1 MPASAGVFA
10 IVAINCLYNYLSI
23 CPLPQLFF
31 SLFLILL
38 FPPLLHDLKA
48 AQTTGQRNVENTTEY
63 NRKFC
68 EAVQL
73 QLKSTLTRYNCRV
86 HITQ

>member
-10 IVAINCLYNYLSI
+10 IVAINCLHNYLSI
-23 CPLPQLFF
+23 CPPSTFF
-31 SLFLILL
+31 SIFLILL

-48 AQTTGQRNVENTTEY
+48 AQTTGQRNVEYTTEY
-63 NRKFC
+63 NKKFC